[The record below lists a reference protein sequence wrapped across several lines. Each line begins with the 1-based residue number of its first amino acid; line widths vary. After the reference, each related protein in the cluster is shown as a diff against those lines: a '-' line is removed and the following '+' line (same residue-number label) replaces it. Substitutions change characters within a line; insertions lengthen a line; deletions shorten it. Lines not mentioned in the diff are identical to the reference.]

1 MTHGPKWDLLEDDLE
16 MAGCECHSPVITV
29 STEDPDTMSRFPEV
43 LGQYV
48 FDGELSFSDLSVL
61 GKPVYVRRV
70 GGHTYSMHFNA
81 QLETWWLGDFVGD
94 STPLLKQA
102 VKAVEVCPADNDQV
116 LTAWSSQHQL
126 VNDDSQTTTTRWV
139 ADTPLYIHCW

>member
-1 MTHGPKWDLLEDDLE
+1 
-16 MAGCECHSPVITV
+16 
-29 STEDPDTMSRFPEV
+29 
-43 LGQYV
+43 
-48 FDGELSFSDLSVL
+48 
-61 GKPVYVRRV
+61 
-70 GGHTYSMHFNA
+70 MHFNA

-126 VNDDSQTTTTRWV
+126 VNDDSQTTTTRYGHWHNFFELGKSWLRKLLLQVYKWFPDQTYWPLPRWV